1 MRSTFL
7 LGTDSTTNSYHC
19 YPPFRFPF
27 FPPPLYMSL
36 ESSTFFG
43 AGSKLGNS
51 SYAVLELENGS
62 FELTDSMEKILMG
75 EQRLTCRASVRDGKI
90 WWQDGNQ

>member
-1 MRSTFL
+1 KVIDRAED
-7 LGTDSTTNSYHC
+7 LGH
-19 YPPFRFPF
+19 
-27 FPPPLYMSL
+27 LGV
-36 ESSTFFG
+36 G
-43 AGSKLGNS
+43 ASGDV
-51 SYAVLELENGS
+51 AVLELENGS